1 MVLSIILS
9 SRELPCESPI
19 ALFSQMDSSMKPPE
33 RAGGLMGR
41 GSKRKRG
48 PEENGGGPL
57 SEPEEGP
64 PASFTTT
71 SSSWDKYRKGERKRK
86 RKREEKVGQTFR
98 VTTCRVFFKL
108 GKFKEM

>member
-1 MVLSIILS
+1 
-9 SRELPCESPI
+9 
-19 ALFSQMDSSMKPPE
+19 MKPPE

-98 VTTCRVFFKL
+98 VTTCRVSGIFQP
-108 GKFKEM
+108 GQVVRD